1 MFDDDTQTADCS
13 LARGAGLAPRA
24 DWLNS
29 CDLTLRNHARVD
41 GEDMLRHLIDEHPT
55 IHVPHDLIDIDNQ
68 SISLAFEMRR
78 LDARVDLLSLA
89 RPIFPHGLMP
99 IHEAALHAV
108 RPDHIRVHDAQRTI
122 DVAMLNAWS
131 GISLVGNAG
140 TLPLVIPAQAGIQ

>member
-1 MFDDDTQTADCS
+1 
-13 LARGAGLAPRA
+13 
-24 DWLNS
+24 
-29 CDLTLRNHARVD
+29 
-41 GEDMLRHLIDEHPT
+41 MLRHLIGEHPT
-55 IHVPHDLIDIDNQ
+55 IHVPHELMDIDNQ

-122 DVAMLNAWS
+122 DVAMLNA
-131 GISLVGNAG
+131 
-140 TLPLVIPAQAGIQ
+140 